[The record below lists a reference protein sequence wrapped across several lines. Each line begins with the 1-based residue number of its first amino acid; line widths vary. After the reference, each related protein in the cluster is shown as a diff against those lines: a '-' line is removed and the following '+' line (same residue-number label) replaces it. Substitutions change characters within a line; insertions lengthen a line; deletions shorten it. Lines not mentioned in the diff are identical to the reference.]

1 MNGRKDKGSFLFH
14 EVEKICKRNCFFL
27 YQYNSD
33 YTRHPAWHSVSE
45 IFMPFVIGWFIAL
58 IANPL
63 VRILERKL
71 KVARKHTSMLLIIA
85 VLAAIVGAFYLIG
98 SKTAEEVG
106 ILIDQAPEIYSSI
119 REDFQDAGKNLD
131 KLLEELPESVQESV
145 DDFEKS
151 IGEVTADAV
160 GKLSQITVNQAGDIA
175 KSLPSILISIIFLFC
190 LPIFYCRQ
198 GQDFGIRT
206 SQYAADYTGKMA
218 AVFRQPERGIRRIF

>member
-1 MNGRKDKGSFLFH
+1 YNEWKKKTKGAFCLMKWKKYVKGIVSFFISITAIILG
-14 EVEKICKRNCFFL
+14 ILLGIQFL
-27 YQYNSD
+27 KF
-33 YTRHPAWHSVSE
+33 
-45 IFMPFVIGWFIAL
+45 FMPFVIGWFIAL
-58 IANPL
+58 IANQL

-151 IGEVTADAV
+151 IGEVTAD
-160 GKLSQITVNQAGDIA
+160 
-175 KSLPSILISIIFLFC
+175 
-190 LPIFYCRQ
+190 
-198 GQDFGIRT
+198 
-206 SQYAADYTGKMA
+206 
-218 AVFRQPERGIRRIF
+218 